1 MFSHVYDLLM
11 EDVDYEALYLWL
23 KPYLSDQG
31 LIADVGCGSGYLLK
45 ELLKAGHHAIGFDID
60 ESMLSIA
67 RERLQEA
74 GLPLEIYVHDIRK
87 PLKHTFDSMVA
98 MFDVMNYFKGLK
110 NVFKRLFQGLND
122 EGLLI
127 FDLYKESVLKDY
139 DGFLEEETDPIF
151 YRWTIETKGRR
162 IRHTVSVEKGT
173 DVIVQYVHGLKDVT
187 DALEET
193 GFEVEVKDGI
203 DPRKHYVIARK

>member
-1 MFSHVYDLLM
+1 MIQL
-11 EDVDYEALYLWL
+11 
-23 KPYLSDQG
+23 P
-31 LIADVGCGSGYLLK
+31 
-45 ELLKAGHHAIGFDID
+45 KAANF
-60 ESMLSIA
+60 
-67 RERLQEA
+67 
-74 GLPLEIYVHDIRK
+74 
-87 PLKHTFDSMVA
+87 
-98 MFDVMNYFKGLK
+98 
-110 NVFKRLFQGLND
+110 
-122 EGLLI
+122 
-127 FDLYKESVLKDY
+127 KDY
-139 DGFLEEETDPIF
+139 DGYLEEETDPIF